1 VEIAATMTK
10 PVPFMLRLDRPET
23 LLLRIRVETLGI
35 NLQRAHE
42 KLKELPNLSSEL
54 TKVRG
59 DLAAIGE
66 QATDVLKTLARFR
79 VTKAQLSTKDLM
91 NQEHALEKMRTT
103 LDEASDKLSSIESK
117 SFLVQAQS
125 IGQAVWKY
133 LEDRAAQ
140 VKATVDQLD
149 VQQKD
154 AWKSYLHAESE
165 ANRSVFNEG
174 IELLGGIA
182 LRDARLGAEICEL
195 ADSMIKSTFRTL
207 TRSVHTIP
215 GGVATMMMQLE
226 PIIRLRFPE
235 WTIWALPLTAH
246 EVWHAR
252 LGKEVTMRLAL
263 DASLSRISLND
274 SDIQQCLADAFG
286 TYTIGPAYAFAAI
299 MLLFDPL
306 LPRDEARVCAVLEM
320 LTRVSPA
327 PQDDYAKIC
336 SALRTA
342 WDSAKGQAAVPA
354 DAATAGAAAAPATD
368 AATGR
373 VLDVAA
379 PSAPSVEDARLLAD
393 RLWHTLSKVL
403 KLPAFGLDEW
413 SQKSGCCDALLT
425 KNRDKMSC
433 LEFSHLDIRHALNA
447 AWCVRVHPDRPRDAE
462 SALIDLTEDAMFLAQ
477 KITANAA
484 KPAPRARSDHDLP

>member
-1 VEIAATMTK
+1 
-10 PVPFMLRLDRPET
+10 
-23 LLLRIRVETLGI
+23 LGI

-59 DLAAIGE
+59 DLVAIGE

-79 VTKAQLSTKDLM
+79 LDKAQLSTKDLI
-91 NQEHALEKMRTT
+91 NQEHALEQMRTT
-103 LDEASDKLSSIESK
+103 LDEASDKLFSIERK

-154 AWKSYLHAESE
+154 AWKSYLRAESE

-246 EVWHAR
+246 EVWHAG
-252 LGKEVTMRLAL
+252 LGKDVTSRLTL
-263 DASLSRISLND
+263 DPNLTRISLND
-274 SDIQQCLADAFG
+274 SEIQQCLADAFG
-286 TYTIGPAYAFAAI
+286 TYTVGPAYAFAAI

-336 SALRTA
+336 SALRIA
-342 WDSAKGQAAVPA
+342 WDSAKDQAAVPA
-354 DAATAGAAAAPATD
+354 DAATAGGPAAP

-373 VLDVAA
+373 VPDVAA

-393 RLWHTLSKVL
+393 RLWLTLSKGL
-403 KLPAFGLDEW
+403 KLRAFSLDDW
-413 SQKSGCCDALLT
+413 SQKSDCCDALLT
-425 KNRDKMSC
+425 RNRDKMLC
-433 LEFSHLDIRHALNA
+433 LDFSYLDIRHALNA

-477 KITANAA
+477 AITNAA
-484 KPAPRARSDHDLP
+484 KPAARARSDHDLP